1 MLTIKKQNEVN
12 ILEEDKNIIITNNLE
27 NDLVKKVNKLFNNE
41 LAANTEEAFTKIL
54 TFGKMKAKAIY
65 VVNIKKLDDK
75 ELIGKIASIKEE
87 TIILL
92 ETFDNEKYDRF
103 IQDLFET
110 VVTKNHKLTKFKSK
124 SKEENKR
131 FYYTG
136 DANTITKGI
145 VYGESINNCK
155 DLVNTPYNYLNAT
168 DLSNHALAFVK
179 YDNVTVDILDK
190 NDIEQLNMGAFLG
203 VNKGSKDEPKLIC
216 VKYQGKD
223 TFENP
228 TALVGK
234 GVMYD
239 TGGYSL
245 KTPVSMPGMKV
256 DMAGA
261 AAVLSAIEAIA
272 RLELKANV
280 MAIVAATDN
289 RIGDDAIVP
298 DDILTSA
305 NGKTIEIVSTD
316 AEGRLTL
323 ADAVWYAQEQ
333 GAKKVIDIA
342 TLTGAMVMALGSKFT
357 GAFTN
362 NPEFYLEF
370 KKTTEI
376 TKENV
381 WEMPV
386 TREYHEDLKSK
397 VADMKNKGG
406 RTGGASQAAAFIEEF
421 IEDDTQWIHL
431 DVAGT
436 ASGDD
441 GATGVMVKTFTE
453 LFCK

>member
-1 MLTIKKQNEVN
+1 MLYIQKQNELN
-12 ILEEDKNIIITNNLE
+12 LLTEEKSIIITNNLD
-27 NDLVKKVNKLFNNE
+27 NDLVQEVNNLFNNE
-41 LAANTEEAFTKIL
+41 LVENTKDSFTKIL
-54 TFGKMKAKAIY
+54 TFGKIQAKAIY
-65 VVNIKKLDDK
+65 VVNLDKISKKDV
-75 ELIGKIASIKEE
+75 ISKIASIKEE
-87 TIILL
+87 TVILL
-92 ETFDNEKYDRF
+92 DTFKTTNYDSF
-103 IQDLFET
+103 IQELFET
-110 VVTKNHKLTKFKSK
+110 VVTKNHKLNKFKSK
-124 SKEENKR
+124 SNDKIKKFHYIGE
-131 FYYTG
+131 G
-136 DANTITKGI
+136 NTINKGI

-168 DLSNHALAFVK
+168 DLANHALEFAK
-179 YDNVTVDILDK
+179 YENVTVEILNK
-190 NDIEQLNMGAFLG
+190 KEIEALNMGAFLG

-216 VKYQGKD
+216 VKYQGKA

-245 KTPVSMPGMKV
+245 KTPSSMPGMKV

-261 AAVLSAIEAIA
+261 AAVLSSVEAIA

-289 RIGDDAIVP
+289 KIGDNAILP
-298 DDILTSA
+298 DDILTAA

-333 GAKKVIDIA
+333 GARKVIDIA

-362 NPEFYLEF
+362 NNNFYKRF
-370 KKTTEI
+370 KEVTEI
-376 TKENV
+376 TNEKI

-386 TREYHEDLKSK
+386 VKEYHKDLKSQ
-397 VADMKNKGG
+397 VADMKNKGI
-406 RTGGASQAAAFIEEF
+406 REAGASQAAAFIEEF
-421 IEDDTQWIHL
+421 IQDNTEWIHL

-436 ASGDD
+436 ASGKD

-453 LFCK
+453 LFCI